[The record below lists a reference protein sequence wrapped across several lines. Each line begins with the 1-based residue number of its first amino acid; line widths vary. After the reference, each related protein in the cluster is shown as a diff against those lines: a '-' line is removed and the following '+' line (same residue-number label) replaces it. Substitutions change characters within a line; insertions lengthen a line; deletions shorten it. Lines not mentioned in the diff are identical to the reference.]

1 MTLLGLN
8 RYQVFAIH
16 MAISL
21 VLFFILLAC
30 ITQVWYPGILFDTG
44 NGWKAIALI
53 VGIDLILG
61 PLLTLIVFNPKKSS
75 LKFDLWVI
83 AIVQTAALIYGTWT
97 IYSSRP
103 LAIAYI
109 NTSFITFYANA
120 ENALEIKDRV
130 AAFNTRQLFY
140 VFDDDNSSNTLKSD
154 QLQPYLQYAN
164 TVPNLTSPYKIPS
177 TEGDTLLVK
186 IDPLASRG
194 RYLII
199 NKDNGA
205 IIGFTKLLNDASETT
220 DNDKS
225 KPTIESTLDRYLNSI
240 E

>member
-1 MTLLGLN
+1 MTLLGIN
-8 RYQVFAIH
+8 RYQAFAIH

-21 VLFFILLAC
+21 VLFFILLIC
-30 ITQVWYPGILFDTG
+30 ITQLWYPGILFDTG

-61 PLLTLIVFNPKKSS
+61 PLLTLIIFNPNKNS

-83 AIVQTAALIYGTWT
+83 ALVQTAALIYGTWT
-97 IYSSRP
+97 IHSSRP

-130 AAFNTRQLFY
+130 AELNTRQLFY
-140 VFDDDNSSNTLKSD
+140 VFDDDNSSRTLNSD
-154 QLQPYLQYAN
+154 QLQPYMQYAN
-164 TVPNLTSPYKIPS
+164 TVPNLTSPYKMLS
-177 TEGDTLLVK
+177 AQGDTLLVQ
-186 IDPLASRG
+186 IDPLASHN

-199 NKDNGA
+199 DKDSGD
-205 IIGFTKLLNDASETT
+205 IIGFTKQPIDTSATSLNDSSLQLTE
-220 DNDKS
+220 
-225 KPTIESTLDRYLNSI
+225 
-240 E
+240 

>member
-8 RYQVFAIH
+8 RYQAFAIH

-21 VLFFILLAC
+21 ILFFILLLC
-30 ITQVWYPGILFDTG
+30 ITQLWYPGILFETG

-61 PLLTLIVFNPKKSS
+61 PLLTFIVFNPNKSS

-83 AIVQTAALIYGTWT
+83 ALVQAAALAYGTWT
-97 IYSSRP
+97 IHSSRP

-130 AAFNTRQLFY
+130 AALNTRQLFY
-140 VFDDDNSSNTLKSD
+140 VFDDDNSSTTLNAD
-154 QLQPYLQYAN
+154 QLQPYMQYAN
-164 TVPNLTSPYKIPS
+164 SVPNITSPYKILS
-177 TEGDTLLVK
+177 TKGDTLLVE
-186 IDPLASRG
+186 IDPLASHG

-199 NKDNGA
+199 NKDDGA
-205 IIGFTKLLNDASETT
+205 IIGFTKQFNDASEIT

-225 KPTIESTLDRYLNSI
+225 KASAK
-240 E
+240 

>member
-8 RYQVFAIH
+8 RYQAFAIH

-21 VLFFILLAC
+21 VLFFILLVC
-30 ITQVWYPGILFDTG
+30 ITQLWYPDILFDTG

-75 LKFDLWVI
+75 LRFDLWVI
-83 AIVQTAALIYGTWT
+83 ALVQSAALIYGTLT
-97 IYSSRP
+97 IHSSRP

-120 ENALEIKDRV
+120 ENALEIKGRV
-130 AAFNTRQLFY
+130 AALNTRQLFY
-140 VFDDDNSSNTLKSD
+140 VFNDDNSSSTLNPD
-154 QLQPYLQYAN
+154 ELQPYTQYAN
-164 TVPNLTSPYKIPS
+164 MVPNIKSPYKVLS
-177 TEGDTLLVK
+177 AEGDTLFVA
-186 IDPLASRG
+186 IDPLASHN

-199 NKDNGA
+199 NNDSGA
-205 IIGFTKLLNDASETT
+205 IIGFTKQLNKEAEIT
-220 DNDKS
+220 DNSKS
-225 KPTIESTLDRYLNSI
+225 KPSVE
-240 E
+240 

>member
-8 RYQVFAIH
+8 RYQAFAIH

-21 VLFFILLAC
+21 VLFFVLLIC
-30 ITQVWYPGILFDTG
+30 ITQLWYPGILFYTG

-61 PLLTLIVFNPKKSS
+61 PLLTLIIFNPNKNS

-83 AIVQTAALIYGTWT
+83 ALVQTAALTYGTWT
-97 IYSSRP
+97 IHSSRP

-120 ENALEIKDRV
+120 ENALEIKDRI
-130 AAFNTRQLFY
+130 AELNTQQLFY
-140 VFDDDNSSNTLKSD
+140 VFDDENPISTLSSD
-154 QLQPYLQYAN
+154 QLQPYSQYAD
-164 TVPNLTSPYKIPS
+164 TVPNITSPYKMLS
-177 TEGDTLLVK
+177 TEGDMLLIE
-186 IDPLASRG
+186 IDPLASRN

-205 IIGFTKLLNDASETT
+205 IIGFRKQLNDAVENK

-225 KPTIESTLDRYLNSI
+225 NPSI